1 MKKPELSF
9 VLPTLNE
16 AANVITMCN
25 RLNHAAI
32 SCGVSDFEIIFVDDK
47 SDDNTVSQIRE
58 IKKLIPSVKYL
69 LMSRRFGD
77 QESLMA
83 GIEYAKGRAV
93 IIMDSDLQHPPEY
106 VPDMVDAWRNG
117 ADAVIMQRKTAGHS
131 NYLTEM
137 FEILFY
143 KLLMLI
149 SFSKIYYRFAGFALL
164 DHKVAK
170 IIREFKE
177 VEPFLRGIIP
187 FVGFNQ
193 IVIEY
198 DEGIRNEGESKYTF
212 MSKLRLALRGLTSF
226 SIGPL
231 VVAIWIGLIILTL
244 AICFIMYVMIQTVF
258 FQVNY
263 PQGWLSIMIFMLLFS
278 GIQITILGVIGLY
291 LSKVFIQIKGRP
303 RYVVEEFSDSD
314 K

>member
-1 MKKPELSF
+1 MKKPEISF

-16 AANVITMCN
+16 ADNVITICE
-25 RLNHAAI
+25 RLNNAAI
-32 SCGVSDFEIIFVDDK
+32 SCGVSNFEIIFVDDK

-58 IKKLIPSVKYL
+58 IKNRIPSVKYL

-83 GIEYAKGRAV
+83 GIDYAEGNAV
-93 IIMDSDLQHPPEY
+93 IIMDSDLQHPPEC
-106 VPDMVDAWRNG
+106 VPEMIDAWRNG
-117 ADAVIMQRKTAGHS
+117 ADAVIMQRRTSGNN
-131 NYLTEM
+131 NYISGI
-137 FEILFY
+137 FEKLFY
-143 KLLMLI
+143 RLLILI
-149 SFSKIYYRFAGFALL
+149 SSSKIYYRFAGFALL
-164 DHKVAK
+164 DQKVARV
-170 IIREFKE
+170 IREFKE

-198 DEGIRNEGESKYTF
+198 DEDARNEGESKYTF
-212 MSKLRLALRGLTSF
+212 LSKLRLALRGLTSF

-231 VVAIWIGLIILTL
+231 VAAIWIGLMILTL
-244 AICFIMYVMIQTVF
+244 AFCFIVYVLIQTIF
-258 FQVNY
+258 FEANY
-263 PQGWLSIMIFMLLFS
+263 PQGWMSVMTFMLLFS

-303 RYVVEEFSDSD
+303 RYIVQEFSDND